1 MKKISVG
8 LVFVL
13 LFSSFALSACEKK
26 VRIDTSSP
34 EQSLMTLLSA
44 MHKKDA
50 DAFLYCMTDEQLIA
64 YGNSK
69 KEEEARLRE
78 SLRTIRAAGHPS
90 YQYEIV
96 KRLTSKGRVRLEF
109 QVKKKF
115 FTNADEEG
123 WKGAHMFIKTPQGWK
138 SYGVDVFR
146 EGRWLYTKDDPFTPR
161 YQ

>member
-1 MKKISVG
+1 MKKISAC
-8 LVFVL
+8 LVF
-13 LFSSFALSACEKK
+13 SFVFLTLAISACEKK
-26 VRIDTSSP
+26 VHIDTSSP

-44 MHKKDA
+44 MYQKDA
-50 DAFLYCMTDEQLIA
+50 DAFIYCMTEEQLIA

-69 KEEEARLRE
+69 KEEEQRLRQ
-78 SLRTIRAAGHPS
+78 SFLDARGKGHPS

-115 FTNADEEG
+115 FTKADEDG

-146 EGRWLYTKDDPFTPR
+146 QGRWLYTKEDPFTPQ